1 MTERRAI
8 GGHLTLPVGERDHV
22 RGPAAAPVTLLEYGD
37 YECPHCGRAYP
48 IVKAVQR
55 RLGSELR
62 FVFRN
67 FPLRESHPHAQH
79 AAESAEAAGAQGRFW
94 EMHDRLFE
102 RQFALDD
109 EYLIEYAGDLGLD
122 VDRFRRELDTRV
134 HEPRVREDFRSGVRS
149 GVNGTPTFFING
161 VRHDGAWDLDPLL
174 AALERAASAA
184 NRAGEAPGVSSKARE
199 NRR

>member
-1 MTERRAI
+1 MSQHARVGRRATAAA
-8 GGHLTLPVGERDHV
+8 LTLPVGERDHAQ
-22 RGPAAAPVTLLEYGD
+22 GPTDAPVTLVEYGD

-48 IVKAVQR
+48 IVKQLR
-55 RLGSELR
+55 QRLGRRLR

-67 FPLRESHPHAQH
+67 FPLRESHPHAQR

-122 VDRFRRELDTRV
+122 VERFRAELVGRV
-134 HEPRVREDFRSGVRS
+134 YEPRVREDFRSGVRS

-161 VRHDGAWDLDPLL
+161 VRYDGAWDEETLV
-174 AALERAASAA
+174 AAIYALITPGKRA
-184 NRAGEAPGVSSKARE
+184 
-199 NRR
+199 